1 MLNEGLR
8 CKYIL
13 PLACTHIRGRS
24 MRGENAGGSSDA
36 LSPWVT
42 GSQIRIGDATMTGGK
57 NTHPIH
63 AGEQPKPGFD
73 QRTQCLQE
81 AKQQQPP
88 QYSRFCRR

>member
-73 QRTQCLQE
+73 QRRNVRRRPSNSR
-81 AKQQQPP
+81 PP
-88 QYSRFCRR
+88 NIAVLCRR